1 MLSTGE
7 VFAGYTIERQLGRG
21 GMGSVYLAQHPRLP
35 RKTALKLLNRELFD
49 DKEIR
54 ARFEREADLVSQLE
68 HANIVTVYDR
78 GVENNQLWISMQ
90 YVDGVDA
97 AHLDPLTLD
106 PRRAVQ
112 IAAETAA
119 ALDYA
124 GGAGVLHRDVKPANI
139 LLAKSVGGQ
148 QRVYLTDFGIARLRE
163 DNTHLTRTGTFTATL
178 AFASPEQLTAQ
189 PMDSRSD
196 QYSLACTLYFLL
208 AGQAPFDSPQPG
220 NIIRGHLQ
228 QDPPAVSTHRPGLP
242 QAVDAVLR
250 RALAKRPVDRFPTAV
265 EFTDAMLRALT
276 PAAPTTRNPA
286 PAQHSP
292 RRSDPQ
298 PPMPADPSRARR
310 EPGGHRPAD
319 AGPPAAPREYA
330 PYSPAPSNP
339 ASYAPPRQSGPA
351 SYAPAPQPSA
361 QAPYAP
367 APQPSGPAPYQHV
380 PRPQP
385 AYNMSPI
392 PHDRTPRRSSAGLIV
407 GLCLGLV
414 VAIAVAIGIGVAM
427 KRDSGSG
434 PKDFDAMAKA
444 ITAEFPYMFADVEL
458 TPSGNYKATGHK
470 NATCETT
477 KGSTATNKPGNN
489 EPDMGAWLTRW
500 TCYGTGLPIYQIYGY
515 TDTEEVRSVVGAHA
529 TLPGRQDV
537 NAGHTY
543 ANYEFHGEGPPR
555 RDGLITYFDGNDD
568 RDRYL
573 MFTSNLYE
581 LHTIEEMRTWWTAAP
596 LT

>member
-286 PAQHSP
+286 PAQ
-292 RRSDPQ
+292 Q
-298 PPMPADPSRARR
+298 IGRA
-310 EPGGHRPAD
+310 
-319 AGPPAAPREYA
+319 
-330 PYSPAPSNP
+330 
-339 ASYAPPRQSGPA
+339 
-351 SYAPAPQPSA
+351 
-361 QAPYAP
+361 
-367 APQPSGPAPYQHV
+367 HV
-380 PRPQP
+380 
-385 AYNMSPI
+385 
-392 PHDRTPRRSSAGLIV
+392 
-407 GLCLGLV
+407 
-414 VAIAVAIGIGVAM
+414 
-427 KRDSGSG
+427 
-434 PKDFDAMAKA
+434 
-444 ITAEFPYMFADVEL
+444 
-458 TPSGNYKATGHK
+458 
-470 NATCETT
+470 
-477 KGSTATNKPGNN
+477 
-489 EPDMGAWLTRW
+489 
-500 TCYGTGLPIYQIYGY
+500 
-515 TDTEEVRSVVGAHA
+515 
-529 TLPGRQDV
+529 
-537 NAGHTY
+537 
-543 ANYEFHGEGPPR
+543 
-555 RDGLITYFDGNDD
+555 
-568 RDRYL
+568 
-573 MFTSNLYE
+573 
-581 LHTIEEMRTWWTAAP
+581 
-596 LT
+596 